1 MHEKYT
7 ENKVDNDDVAVKEEK
22 SEGNIDEIEEKAE
35 GRNKGLL

>member
-22 SEGNIDEIEEKAE
+22 SEENIDEIEEKAE
-35 GRNKGLL
+35 GRTKGLL